1 MKVKFLSVAEVEF
14 EETVVYYNQ
23 ESEGLGFEFA
33 AEVRRA
39 LERIVQFS
47 DLGCLC
53 LLRNDHKN

>member
-1 MKVKFLSVAEVEF
+1 VKVKFLSVAEVEF

-39 LERIVQFS
+39 LERIV
-47 DLGCLC
+47 
-53 LLRNDHKN
+53 